1 LNARLRI
8 TFPRPTYPRPI
19 AAGALLLP
27 VLLSG
32 CSLLPTT
39 RKLPVPK
46 APTITQTVEPEKLVA
61 RLNRRWAELN
71 TLNVTVEIQASEFK
85 TKEGLAK
92 DSPTFRSLVFMEK
105 PEMLRVFGRV
115 PVIGTEMFDM
125 VGDGKDFTIYIPH
138 NNKVYK
144 GSYTVAA
151 KKTSDS
157 LVEKMR
163 PGFFFDAM
171 VVRGMEPEDEYMVT
185 ADTITVEDA
194 ARKHLYSVP
203 EYKLTIMRPKPGSHE
218 FQSRRVVYFHRD
230 DLEPSQQDIYDSEG
244 NLETQVTYGP
254 YQDFDSIKYPSSI
267 TIKRLLDDVQI
278 VLTVDKVV
286 QNQPLGEG
294 PFQIKNIPE
303 GTPVTKLE

>member
-1 LNARLRI
+1 MSACPRNAR
-8 TFPRPTYPRPI
+8 PRPARFRPI
-19 AAGALLLP
+19 AAGALLDP
-27 VLLSG
+27 ILLSG
-32 CSLLPTT
+32 CSLFPTT

-46 APTITQTVEPEKLVA
+46 APTITQTVEADELVA
-61 RLNRRWAELN
+61 QLNRRWAELN
-71 TLNVTVEIQASEFK
+71 TLNVTVDIQASQFK

-92 DSPTFRSLVFMEK
+92 DSPTFSGLIFLQK

-115 PVIGTEMFDM
+115 PVIRTEMFDI
-125 VGDGKDFTIYIPH
+125 VGDGKTFTMYIPH
-138 NNKVYK
+138 NSMVYK
-144 GSYTVAA
+144 GSYTVSA

-185 ADTITVEDA
+185 ADTVTVEDA

-203 EYKLTIMRPKPGSHE
+203 EYRLTIMRRKPGSHE
-218 FQSRRVVYFHRD
+218 FEERRVVYFHRD
-230 DLEPSQQDIYDSEG
+230 DLEPSQQDIYDGEG

-254 YQDFDSIKYPSSI
+254 YKEFDSIKYPSTI

-278 VLTVDKVV
+278 VLTVYKVV
-286 QNQPLGEG
+286 QNQPMAGSQ
-294 PFQIKNIPE
+294 FQINNIPE
-303 GTPVTKLE
+303 GTPVTNLR